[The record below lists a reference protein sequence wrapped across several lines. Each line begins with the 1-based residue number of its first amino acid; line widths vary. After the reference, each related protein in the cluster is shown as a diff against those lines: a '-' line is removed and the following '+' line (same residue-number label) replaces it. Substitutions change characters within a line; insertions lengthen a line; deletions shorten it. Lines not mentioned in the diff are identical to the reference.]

1 VEISETVRNEEE
13 VEELCTQQ
21 IYYCLQQQQQQL
33 EAGSIV
39 KNPPKWGTISEDN
52 FCSGCGLY
60 IWWSTFEV
68 PMEQQS

>member
-1 VEISETVRNEEE
+1 MLPL
-13 VEELCTQQ
+13 LCSVPVQ
-21 IYYCLQQQQQQL
+21 
-33 EAGSIV
+33 

-52 FCSGCGLY
+52 FFSGCGLY